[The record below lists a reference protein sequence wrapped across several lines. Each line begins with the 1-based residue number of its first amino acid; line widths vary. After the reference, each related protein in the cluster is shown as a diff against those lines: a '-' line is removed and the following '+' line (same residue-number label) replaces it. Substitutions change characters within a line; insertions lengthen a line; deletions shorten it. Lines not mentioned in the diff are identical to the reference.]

1 MGLTSQMNKTI
12 FIFVEED
19 SKVLQKKLHECVLS
33 YYLVLYCVNDN
44 DIRIEKEPGGKPY
57 VSIGNQVARLK
68 FNISHTSGIGVV
80 AFSECSIGVDIEKI
94 HEPDYRIVR
103 RFFIEPEQRY
113 ILDGES
119 EEIRRNR
126 FFEIWTKKEAYLK
139 WKGCGLA
146 GELKNINVLE
156 KRYAYQQIEIGGSRY
171 AMSIYNGII

>member
-1 MGLTSQMNKTI
+1 MGLTSQMNNSI
-12 FIFVEED
+12 FMFVEED

-33 YYLVLYCVNDN
+33 YYIDMYCVT

-57 VSIGNQVARLK
+57 VSIGNQVARLN

-103 RFFIEPEQRY
+103 RFFVEPEQRY
-113 ILDGES
+113 ILDLES
-119 EEIRRNR
+119 EEIRRDR

-146 GELKNINVLE
+146 GGLKNINVLE
-156 KRYAYQQIEIGGSRY
+156 KKYAYQQIEISGSRY

>member
-68 FNISHTSGIGVV
+68 FNISHTSGIGV
-80 AFSECSIGVDIEKI
+80 
-94 HEPDYRIVR
+94 
-103 RFFIEPEQRY
+103 
-113 ILDGES
+113 
-119 EEIRRNR
+119 
-126 FFEIWTKKEAYLK
+126 
-139 WKGCGLA
+139 
-146 GELKNINVLE
+146 
-156 KRYAYQQIEIGGSRY
+156 
-171 AMSIYNGII
+171 